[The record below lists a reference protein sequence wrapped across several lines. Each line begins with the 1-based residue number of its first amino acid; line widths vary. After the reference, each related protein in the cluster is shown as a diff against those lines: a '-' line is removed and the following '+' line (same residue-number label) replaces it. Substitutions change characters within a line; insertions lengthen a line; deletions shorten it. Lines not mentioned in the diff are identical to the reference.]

1 MLHPCPVLDKIYPQ
15 RFLFANRAEVEKKRA
30 IVDQLRVKLRVL
42 TDNLQMYRKY
52 DNRDIDLAVML
63 QQVNFFVAT

>member
-1 MLHPCPVLDKIYPQ
+1 MLHPCPVHEKIYPH
-15 RFLFANRAEVEKKRA
+15 RFLLANKAEVEKKRA
-30 IVDQLRVKLRVL
+30 IVDQLRVKLKVL

-63 QQVNFFVAT
+63 QQVNSFVTT